1 LNGSEQEAVINQ
13 SPAERRWYKRER
25 VELIGRH
32 FEATEN
38 READCAVSDMSPGG
52 ARILSEVVPP
62 LGAHII
68 VYIEGFGRFEGNVVR
83 PEQNGFGIQFHCSPH
98 KRLRIA
104 EKLKVYLEGGSL
116 HTTAL
121 RRHER
126 TPTIRMVS
134 FTRSNGEVANCKVL
148 DFSLSGV
155 SLATQIQPPV
165 GEFVLID
172 QMPGR
177 IARHHD
183 RGICIEFGSRGK
195 LVGTPARAKVFAAH

>member
-1 LNGSEQEAVINQ
+1 MEAHKETVINQ
-13 SPAERRWYKRER
+13 SLVERRWYKRER
-25 VELIGRH
+25 VDLVGRH

-38 READCAVSDMSPGG
+38 REAGCTVADLSPGG

-62 LGAHII
+62 PGAHII

-83 PEQNGFGIQFHCSPH
+83 PEQNGFGIKFNCSPH
-98 KRLRIA
+98 KRVRVA
-104 EKLKVYLEGGSL
+104 EKLKLYLEGGSL
-116 HTTAL
+116 YATAL

-126 TPTIRMVS
+126 TPTNRMVS

-155 SLATQIQPPV
+155 SLATQTQPPI

-183 RGICIEFGSRGK
+183 RGICIEFVSQDK
-195 LVGTPARAKVFAAH
+195 LVDRPPRDKFFGVQ